1 MAKNAT
7 INMRVDASLKAD
19 VEQILRA
26 LGISTTEAINMFLN
40 RVRLSKGIPFPV
52 QMTENEFRRY
62 LAECPVED
70 EEVSAEESTQITAA
84 REEISEKRVV
94 SFDDIKRTHGS

>member
-7 INMRVDASLKAD
+7 INMRVDANLKTD
-19 VEQILRA
+19 VEQILHA

-52 QMTENEFRRY
+52 QMTEEEFRCY
-62 LAECPVED
+62 LAESPGED
-70 EEVSAEESTQITAA
+70 EDITPEEHDSITAA
-84 REEISEKRVV
+84 RKEITENKVI
-94 SFDDIKRTHGS
+94 SFDEIKRTLG